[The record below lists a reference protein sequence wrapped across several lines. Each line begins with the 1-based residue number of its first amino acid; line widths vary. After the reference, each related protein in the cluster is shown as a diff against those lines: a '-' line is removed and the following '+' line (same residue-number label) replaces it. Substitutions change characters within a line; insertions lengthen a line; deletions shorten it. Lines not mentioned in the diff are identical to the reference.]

1 MAFKLPELPYAY
13 DALEPV
19 IDAQTMELHYTK
31 HHAGYLKKL
40 NAALENHPR
49 LESLSIEEILKDL
62 NQVPTEIRTAVR
74 NNGGGYYNHMLFWTI
89 LSPSGGGQPGGELA
103 QAIKKT
109 FDSFENFQKKMES
122 EGAARF
128 GSGWA
133 WLSKKPSGELLLHS
147 TPNQDAPL
155 SENLIPILGFDVW
168 EHAYYL
174 KYQNKRDEYLSN
186 LWKIVNWPEVER
198 RFAAS

>member
-1 MAFKLPELPYAY
+1 MTFKLPDLPYAF

-31 HHAGYLKKL
+31 HHAGYLKNL
-40 NAALENHPR
+40 NAALEKHPK
-49 LESLSIEEILKDL
+49 LADLSIEVLLKDL
-62 NQVPTEIRTAVR
+62 NQVPEEIRTAVR

-103 QAIKKT
+103 QALKKT
-109 FDSFENFQKKMES
+109 FDSFEAFQKKVE
-122 EGAARF
+122 EAGAGRF

-133 WLSKKPSGELLLHS
+133 WLSKKPGGGLVVHS

-155 SENLIPILGFDVW
+155 MENLTPILGFDVW

-174 KYQNKRDEYLSN
+174 KYQNKRGDYLSN
-186 LWKIVNWPEVER
+186 LWKIVNWPEVEK
-198 RFAAS
+198 RFAAA